1 METNEF
7 RLGNIVTRTYWNPE
21 PKNERYCFESC
32 TITFISGSNI
42 NISPIGKKVK
52 FRIAKKNITPMQLTE
67 EWLKKLGF
75 KPFQKDWS
83 IKGLIV
89 HSRKRGFIVRK
100 SIPQLEYVHELQNL
114 YFALTG
120 KELQF
125 EANKT

>member
-1 METNEF
+1 MGTNEF
-7 RLGNIVTRTYWNPE
+7 RLGNIIARKYWNPE
-21 PKNERYCFESC
+21 PNNEQYVFESSA
-32 TITFISGSNI
+32 ITFISCSNI

-52 FRIAKKNITPMQLTE
+52 FRIAKKDITPMKLTE

-83 IKGLIV
+83 IKGLII

-100 SIPQLEYVHELQNL
+100 SIPQIQYVHQLQNL

-120 KELQF
+120 IELQLSS
-125 EANKT
+125 T